1 MIIDRGIMKKPIIVI
16 VLMWLFFQTIQ
27 ADEIG
32 IRDLVNARKKQ
43 PHYGLYLGSSLVG
56 FAMPFALVT
65 IPTWIILIAKDDAKG
80 ELAALSI
87 LYQLR
92 TAMIPSLALGSCA
105 GTALISIHKRPIFL
119 TTLALNSA
127 VVGGA
132 CLIKGRDVIHDGL
145 AIHLI
150 LSVTSSGIAYWMDHR
165 LLKKDRRRAIMI
177 NPSLTFTHQRIGLQL
192 QFNF

>member
-1 MIIDRGIMKKPIIVI
+1 MWNMKHTLGRSVI
-16 VLMWLFFQTIQ
+16 VLIIVVFDSVS

-65 IPTWIILIAKDDAKG
+65 IPTWIILVCRATSKNEDAAIFYRLG
-80 ELAALSI
+80 
-87 LYQLR
+87 
-92 TAMIPSLALGSCA
+92 TATIPSLALGSCA
-105 GTALISIHKRPIFL
+105 GTSLISIHKRPIFL
-119 TTLALNSA
+119 TTLALNSV

-150 LSVTSSGIAYWMDHR
+150 LSVTSSGIAYWMDHH